1 MRLCDHQNM
10 LLGGRPYIIEG
21 NIFVILGAYAKNEG
35 LVLGC
40 QKHISS
46 TMCFILFR
54 RPANAFP
61 LEYIG
66 LTSYNILLGS
76 WPLAIRQKT
85 QCVCVEIETVL
96 NSRGT

>member
-1 MRLCDHQNM
+1 M

-21 NIFVILGAYAKNEG
+21 NISVILQTYAKNEG

-46 TMCFILFR
+46 IMCFILFTG
-54 RPANAFP
+54 PANAFP
-61 LEYIG
+61 LENIG

-85 QCVCVEIETVL
+85 QCGCVQIETVL
-96 NSRGT
+96 NCLGR